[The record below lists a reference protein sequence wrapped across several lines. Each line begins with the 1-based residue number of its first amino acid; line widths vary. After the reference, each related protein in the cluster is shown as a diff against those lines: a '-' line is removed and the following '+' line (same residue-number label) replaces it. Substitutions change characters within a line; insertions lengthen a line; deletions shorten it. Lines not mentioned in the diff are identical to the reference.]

1 MKIKEFIEKCEKSKN
16 LKVTIKN
23 NDEYHISVKYC
34 SSDVEEYITG
44 KLMSVAE
51 EDFIEDFVM
60 IRKDGYYGNILLY
73 KMDDIIKAILT
84 SDNYDK
90 MYEKLKDI
98 ENESEGRRLMVSY
111 KSKYGIKTSVGIRFF
126 AKTYSNEKT
135 NKLLK
140 DKFTEIL
147 LDLGIGYEI
156 DDENKVYI
164 SDRKC
169 NKYAESKMWCKDTH
183 QMEEFDK
190 LFGF

>member
-1 MKIKEFIEKCEKSKN
+1 M
-16 LKVTIKN
+16 KVTIKN

-44 KLMSVAE
+44 KLMSIAE

-60 IRKDGYYGNILLY
+60 VRKDGYYGNILLY

-90 MYEKLKDI
+90 MYEKLKEI

-135 NKLLK
+135 NKILK

-147 LDLGIGYEI
+147 LDLGIGYEV

-164 SDRKC
+164 NDRKC
-169 NKYAESKMWCKDTH
+169 NKYAESKMWCKDTQ

>member
-1 MKIKEFIEKCEKSKN
+1 MKIKEFIEKCEKSEN
-16 LKVTIKN
+16 LEVKIKN
-23 NDEYHISVKYC
+23 KDEYHIKVKNC
-34 SSDVEEYITG
+34 SSDVEEYIIE

-51 EDFIEDFVM
+51 DGFIDDFVM
-60 IRKDGYYGNILLY
+60 IRKYGYYGDILLY
-73 KMDDIIKAILT
+73 KMDDIIDAIVN

-90 MYEKLKDI
+90 MYEKLEKI
-98 ENESEGRRLMVSY
+98 EKESEGTRLLVSK
-111 KSKYGIKTSVGIRFF
+111 KSKYGIKTGVGIRFF
-126 AKTYSNEKT
+126 ARTYSDEKT
-135 NKLLK
+135 NKILK

-147 LDLGIGYEI
+147 LDLGIGYEV

-169 NKYAESKMWCKDTH
+169 NKYADSKMWCKDTH

>member
-1 MKIKEFIEKCEKSKN
+1 MKIKEFIEKCEKSEN
-16 LKVTIKN
+16 LEVAIKRK
-23 NDEYHISVKYC
+23 DEYHIRVKNC
-34 SSDVEEYITG
+34 STDVKEYIVE

-51 EDFIEDFVM
+51 EDFIEDFIM

-84 SDNYDK
+84 SDNYEK
-90 MYEKLKDI
+90 MYEKLEKI
-98 ENESEGRRLMVSY
+98 EEESSGRRFIVSS
-111 KSKYGIKTSVGIRFF
+111 KSKYGIKTGVGIRFF
-126 AKTYSNEKT
+126 ATTYSNEKT

-147 LDLGIGYEI
+147 LDLGIGYEV

>member
-1 MKIKEFIEKCEKSKN
+1 ME
-16 LKVTIKN
+16 VTIKN
-23 NDEYHISVKYC
+23 KDEYHIKVKDC
-34 SSDVEEYITG
+34 SSDVEEYIVE
-44 KLMSVAE
+44 KLMSIAE

-60 IRKDGYYGNILLY
+60 IRKDGHYGNILLY

-90 MYEKLKDI
+90 MYEKLEKI
-98 ENESEGRRLMVSY
+98 KKESEGTRFLVSF
-111 KSKYGIKTSVGIRFF
+111 KSKYGIKTGVGIRFS
-126 AKTYSNEKT
+126 AKTYSDEKT

-140 DKFTEIL
+140 DKFVEIL
-147 LDLGIGYEI
+147 FDLGIGYEV

>member
-1 MKIKEFIEKCEKSKN
+1 MKIEDFIEKCEKSEN
-16 LKVTIKN
+16 LEVRIKN
-23 NDEYHISVKYC
+23 KDEYHISVKYC
-34 SSDVEEYITG
+34 SNDVKEYIIG
-44 KLMSVAE
+44 KLMSIAE

-60 IRKDGYYGNILLY
+60 IRKDGYYGEILLY

-90 MYEKLKDI
+90 MYEKLKKI
-98 ENESEGRRLMVSY
+98 ENESEGKRLMVSY
-111 KSKYGIKTSVGIRFF
+111 KSKYGIKTDVGIRFF
-126 AKTYSNEKT
+126 AKTYSDEKT

-140 DKFTEIL
+140 DKFVEIL
-147 LDLGIGYEI
+147 LDLGVGYEI

-183 QMEEFDK
+183 QKEEFDK

>member
-1 MKIKEFIEKCEKSKN
+1 MKIKEFIEKCEKSEN
-16 LKVTIKN
+16 LEVTINRK
-23 NDEYHISVKYC
+23 DEYHISVKYC

-90 MYEKLKDI
+90 MYEKLKKI
-98 ENESEGRRLMVSY
+98 ENESEGRRLIVSY

-135 NKLLK
+135 NKILK

-147 LDLGIGYEI
+147 LDLGIGYEV

-164 SDRKC
+164 NDRKC